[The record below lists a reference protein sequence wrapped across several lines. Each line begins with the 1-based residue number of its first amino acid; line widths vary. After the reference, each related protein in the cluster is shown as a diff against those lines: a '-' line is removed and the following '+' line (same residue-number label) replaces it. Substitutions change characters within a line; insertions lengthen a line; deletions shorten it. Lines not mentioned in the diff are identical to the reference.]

1 MFAFDHTFH
10 NMSTQNHDLQVN
22 LYFFEKKKIFLLI
35 ESLFSYKIC
44 LLIKINDTKKHDT
57 MSQNKPISNVFK
69 SKCLWD
75 LNRIPLL
82 KMLRKC
88 FTCSLTYQ
96 FLHNVIIY
104 REGIYKILHVRA
116 KRPVMM
122 QWKLFSHRGT
132 SELDLIIS
140 YCSLHTV

>member
-1 MFAFDHTFH
+1 MFAFDHVY
-10 NMSTQNHDLQVN
+10 SEPRPPSKPI
-22 LYFFEKKKIFLLI
+22 FFWKKKKIFLLI

-57 MSQNKPISNVFK
+57 ISQNKPISNTFK
-69 SKCLWD
+69 SKGLWD
-75 LNRIPLL
+75 LKRIPLL
-82 KMLRKC
+82 KTLRRKC

-96 FLHNVIIY
+96 SLYKVIIY
-104 REGIYKILHVRA
+104 REGIYKIWMSVRTI
-116 KRPVMM
+116 RPVMM